1 MPATLPVMA
10 TTRTKRKKTI
20 ATPWGPAHTV
30 EQLTLPQRA
39 GEKRFVSVVQLLETE
54 KAERYVRFAYTTGG
68 VARRGPVTLRLRDL
82 ERLRTALAE
91 HPELAEAFG
100 YGGAA

>member
-1 MPATLPVMA
+1 MA